1 MAGVIEG
8 DGAGVGVTGL
18 GVELIG
24 GRGMVLKPYCY
35 APRHLAYIFLSFL
48 VCYVLI

>member
-8 DGAGVGVTGL
+8 DDAGVGVTGL

-24 GRGMVLKPYCY
+24 GRGMVFKPYCPHSKGRY
-35 APRHLAYIFLSFL
+35 KVGSG
-48 VCYVLI
+48 